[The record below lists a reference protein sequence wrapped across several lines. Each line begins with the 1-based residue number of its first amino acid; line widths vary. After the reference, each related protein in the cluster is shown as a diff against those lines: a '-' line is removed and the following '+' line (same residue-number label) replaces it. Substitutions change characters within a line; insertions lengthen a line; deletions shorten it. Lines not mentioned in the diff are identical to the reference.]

1 MVTLK
6 RVQSVKTTLHNIIQ
20 TDIDLST
27 MVKTLFGEA
36 RGETYAGK
44 VAVAWVIRNRF
55 ETRHRRCNSITA
67 VCMSPMQFS
76 CWNKSDPN
84 LRMLIELKI
93 PSYVGPER
101 ESLDE
106 CVEACLDVLNDMR
119 MRDPTI
125 GSRHYCT
132 VAAYSRTY
140 WARDKTPVA
149 RIGNHVFF
157 NDID

>member
-84 LRMLIELKI
+84 SRMLIELDI
-93 PSYVGPER
+93 VNYSGPER
-101 ESLDE
+101 ASLDE
-106 CVEACLDVLNDMR
+106 CVEACLDVLNNRHMK
-119 MRDPTI
+119 DPTL

-132 VAAYSRTY
+132 YSVRSITA
-140 WARDKTPVA
+140 WAKDKTPVA

-157 NDID
+157 NDVL